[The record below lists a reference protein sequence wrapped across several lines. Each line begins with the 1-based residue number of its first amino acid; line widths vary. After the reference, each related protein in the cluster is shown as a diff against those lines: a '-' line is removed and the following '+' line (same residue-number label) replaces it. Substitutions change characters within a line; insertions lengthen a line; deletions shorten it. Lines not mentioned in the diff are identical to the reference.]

1 MDTMYEVIKRQTV
14 YAKMESLKVDEKS
27 KLSNTTGSI
36 ILWKD
41 RYVLL

>member
-1 MDTMYEVIKRQTV
+1 MKQLKDSSV

-27 KLSNTTGSI
+27 KLSNTVGSI